1 MASEVKAAF
10 DYQKYVVSTD
20 LLTKKV
26 NIEETGEEFE
36 VKVKNLSW
44 SKKNQIVS
52 KYVRWSADGVSSF
65 DTEGYMREV
74 LKEIIIEAPWGR
86 TTETFLISIDSRLGA
101 ALEKIVPTA
110 FEDSAIPEDKKK
122 ESNGI

>member
-1 MASEVKAAF
+1 MTSEVKAAF
-10 DYQKYVVSTD
+10 DYQKYVVNASVEAKTV
-20 LLTKKV
+20 K
-26 NIEETGEEFE
+26 IAETGEEFE

-52 KYVRWSADGVSSF
+52 KHVKWTSEGISNF
-65 DTEGYMREV
+65 DTEGYMRDI
-74 LKEIIIEAPWGR
+74 LKEIIVEAPWGK
-86 TTETFLISIDSRLGA
+86 TTETFLVSIDSRLGT

-122 ESNGI
+122 E

>member
-10 DYQKYVVSTD
+10 DYQKYVVNASVEAKTV
-20 LLTKKV
+20 K
-26 NIEETGEEFE
+26 IAETGEEFE

-52 KYVRWSADGVSSF
+52 KHVKWTSEGISNF
-65 DTEGYMREV
+65 DTEGYMRDI
-74 LKEIIIEAPWGR
+74 LKEIIVDAPWGK
-86 TTETFLISIDSRLGA
+86 TTETFLVSIDSRLGT

-122 ESNGI
+122 E

>member
-1 MASEVKAAF
+1 MTSEVKAAF

-20 LLTKKV
+20 LSTKTVK
-26 NIEETGEEFE
+26 IEETGEEFE

-52 KYVRWSADGVSSF
+52 KYVKWSQEGVSSF

-74 LKEIIIEAPWGR
+74 LKEIVVEAPWGK
-86 TTETFLISIDSRLGA
+86 TTEGFLISIDSRLGS